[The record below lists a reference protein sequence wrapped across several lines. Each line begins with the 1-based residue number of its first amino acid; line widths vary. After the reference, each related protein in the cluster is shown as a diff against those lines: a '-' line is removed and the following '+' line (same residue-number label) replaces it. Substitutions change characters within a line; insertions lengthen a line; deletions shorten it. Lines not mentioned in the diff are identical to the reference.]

1 MNRNIYNALELAI
14 EADGKS
20 NGAYREYFA
29 NISYM
34 EKFFKNKKFE
44 DITKKELKKYVNYLN
59 EKYHKSTYNNV
70 YINENNVVRRDRV
83 WYCMYRRCKF

>member
-20 NGAYREYFA
+20 NGTYREYFA

-34 EKFFKNKKFE
+34 EKFFKS
-44 DITKKELKKYVNYLN
+44 KELKNFSCFSYK
-59 EKYHKSTYNNV
+59 
-70 YINENNVVRRDRV
+70 I
-83 WYCMYRRCKF
+83 FI

>member
-20 NGAYREYFA
+20 NDTYREYFA

-34 EKFFKNKKFE
+34 EKFFKSKKFK
-44 DITKKELKKYVNYLN
+44 DITKKRIKK
-59 EKYHKSTYNNV
+59 
-70 YINENNVVRRDRV
+70 I
-83 WYCMYRRCKF
+83 C

>member
-20 NGAYREYFA
+20 NGTYREYFA

-34 EKFFKNKKFE
+34 EKFFKSKKFE
-44 DITKKELKKYVNYLN
+44 DITKKRIKKYVNYLN
-59 EKYHKSTYNNV
+59 EKVS
-70 YINENNVVRRDRV
+70 
-83 WYCMYRRCKF
+83 